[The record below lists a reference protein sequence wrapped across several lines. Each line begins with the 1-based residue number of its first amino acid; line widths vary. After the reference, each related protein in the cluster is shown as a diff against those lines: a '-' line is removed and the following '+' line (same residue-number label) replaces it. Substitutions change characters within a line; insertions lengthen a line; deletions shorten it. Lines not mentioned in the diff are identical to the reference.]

1 MNFLKMNFGTILLLL
16 AEALVGVL
24 VLINYEDFTAG
35 IVIVL
40 GAALILGGIV
50 SAVGYFRQPPVEAA
64 LSKSLMKA
72 LIMLTAGGALVLYP
86 GKLVDTIFV
95 VLGLGLLMVG
105 FFKFQ
110 SFVDALRLKTGRWAF
125 HLINALVSIVCA
137 IIAILKSKA
146 AANFISTFIGIVLIA
161 EAVFDLVVLIFARN
175 TVKKDAGV

>member
-24 VLINYEDFTAG
+24 LLLNPQGFAMG
-35 IVIVL
+35 IVVVL
-40 GAALILGGIV
+40 GAALILGGVIE
-50 SAVGYFRQPPVEAA
+50 AVGYFRQPPVEAA

-86 GKLVDTIFV
+86 EKLVSTISV

-137 IIAILKSKA
+137 VIILVNPFSASAIFVFMA
-146 AANFISTFIGIVLIA
+146 IVLIA